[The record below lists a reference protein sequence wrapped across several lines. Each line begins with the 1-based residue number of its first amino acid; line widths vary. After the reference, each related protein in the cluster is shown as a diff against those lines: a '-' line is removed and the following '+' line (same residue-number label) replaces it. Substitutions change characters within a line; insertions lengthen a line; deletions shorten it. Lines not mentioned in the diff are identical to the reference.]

1 MQKEKQL
8 VTITGGDTDSLYIS
22 YEGLLSTIEG
32 WEEMSL
38 EEQLDILVRFNTEF
52 MDQHNKEFIDSYYD
66 SMHGK
71 SVHAFELETISLS
84 ECRLDVKKRY
94 AQLLLWKDGKTFDT
108 DNLPLKV
115 KGLEMIKSS
124 VPKAAREGLKR
135 MVRYLLEEEDEQFI
149 TQKLNIKMQEEKK
162 KYFEAPLEDICA
174 SVGVNGYT
182 KYIADDTDPSGLKVN
197 AKCPPGPRALGTYNW
212 LRNKYGLPGEP
223 WYGGS
228 KFKIYIYR
236 PKGTANAK
244 GELGYFAFQRGKYPK
259 WADQYAP
266 ISRDEMFRQYM
277 IDPFNRILEAIGYQT
292 LNSDGSIQMNL
303 FDF

>member
-1 MQKEKQL
+1 MQEEKQL
-8 VTITGGDTDSLYIS
+8 VAITGGDTDSLYIS

-38 EEQLDILVRFNTEF
+38 EEQLNILVRFNTEF

-84 ECRLDVKKRY
+84 EVRLDVKKRY
-94 AQLLLWKDGKTFDT
+94 AQLLLWKDGKVFDT

-149 TQKLNIKMQEEKK
+149 TQKLNIKMQEEKVK
-162 KYFEAPLEDICA
+162 FFEADLEDICA
-174 SVGVNGYT
+174 SVGINGYT
-182 KYIADDTDPSGLKVN
+182 KYILNDIGETLQVAP
-197 AKCPPGPRALGTYNW
+197 KCPSNVRALGTYNW
-212 LRNKYGLPGEP
+212 LRNKYNLPGDP

-228 KFKIYIYR
+228 KFKIYMFR
-236 PKGTANAK
+236 PKGAGVK
-244 GELGYFAFQRGKYPK
+244 SDLSYFAFQRGKYPK

-292 LNSDGSIQMNL
+292 LNPDGSIQMNL

>member
-1 MQKEKQL
+1 MQEEKQL
-8 VTITGGDTDSLYIS
+8 VTITGGDTDSLYLC
-22 YEGLLSTIEG
+22 YNQLVNTIEG
-32 WEEMSL
+32 VENWSL
-38 EEQLDILVRFNTEF
+38 EQIRDFLVRLNTEF
-52 MDQHNKEFIDSYYD
+52 LDGHNKEFMEEYYKTR
-66 SMHGK
+66 HAK
-71 SVHAFELETISLS
+71 SIQNFELEILNYQ
-84 ECRLDVKKRY
+84 EVRLDTKKRY

-135 MVRYLLEEEDEQFI
+135 MVRYLLEEEDEQFM
-149 TQKLNIKMQEEKK
+149 TQKLNIKMQEEKQK
-162 KYFEAPLEDICA
+162 FFEAPLEDICA
-174 SVGVNGYT
+174 STGVNGYT
-182 KYIADDTDPSGLKVN
+182 KYIADDADPSGLKVN

-212 LRNKYGLPGEP
+212 LRQKYNLPGEP
-223 WYGGS
+223 WYGGT
-228 KFKIYIYR
+228 KFKIYMFH
-236 PKGTANAK
+236 PKNSVNPK

-266 ISRDEMFRQYM
+266 VSRDEMFRQYM

-292 LNSDGSIQMNL
+292 LNPDGSIQLSL

>member
-1 MQKEKQL
+1 MSEEKQL
-8 VTITGGDTDSLYIS
+8 VTITGGDTDSLYLCYNQLIQ
-22 YEGLLSTIEG
+22 TIEG
-32 WEEMSL
+32 VENWSVD
-38 EEQLDILVRFNTEF
+38 QKRDFLVRLNTEF
-52 MDQHNKEFIDSYYD
+52 LDNHNREFMEEYYKTR
-66 SMHGK
+66 HAK
-71 SVHAFELETISLS
+71 SVQNFELETICAS

-94 AQLLLWKDGKTFDT
+94 AQLLLWKDGKVFDT

-149 TQKLNIKMQEEKK
+149 TQKLNIKMQEEKVK
-162 KYFEAPLEDICA
+162 FFAAPIEDICA
-174 SVGVNGYT
+174 SVGINGYT
-182 KYIADDTDPSGLKVN
+182 KYILNDTGDTLQVAP
-197 AKCPPGPRALGTYNW
+197 KCPSNVRALGTYNW
-212 LRNKYGLPGEP
+212 LRNKYNLPGDP

-228 KFKIYIYR
+228 KFKIYMFR
-236 PKGTANAK
+236 PKGAGVK
-244 GELGYFAFQRGKYPK
+244 SDLSYFAFQRGKYPK

-277 IDPFNRILEAIGYQT
+277 IDPFNRILEAIGYQK
-292 LNSDGSIQMNL
+292 LNPDGSIQMNL